1 MKVLRPGHRYELA
14 FFEKK
19 EDAGQVLQFIEKTP
33 VAEGSTEFRT
43 VHDGTTN
50 EEVLEVVLDRLETM
64 NAKLPSRETS
74 LAITHVETALM
85 WCQRRTAK
93 RQKRGVEGTMAK

>member
-1 MKVLRPGHRYELA
+1 MKILTPGHRYELQS
-14 FFEKK
+14 FENP
-19 EDAGQVLQFIEKTP
+19 DQPGQVLQFIEKRP
-33 VAEGSTEFRT
+33 AAASGTELIT
-43 VHDGTTN
+43 VNDGTTN
-50 EEVLEVVLDRLETM
+50 EEVLEVLLDRLETM

-93 RQKRGVEGTMAK
+93 RKARGVEGTMAK